1 MTYLNPERPYV
12 LGASESLQKNDIV
25 IAVVATT
32 GVGKTTFI
40 NNFAGALLPLDNSL
54 RGSNA
59 GVQAVV
65 IPGVAR
71 RRLILVEIPGCGSIA
86 RKDDQ
91 IEILVK
97 EWLTSKYHRGTFSG
111 VVLLDNLRHQCA
123 STRFLCNYVK
133 KHCKDMCK
141 HLVLATMSCDKG
153 REDMMVSGSWKPLI
167 DKGATFFRLDNTAAS
182 ASELAIT
189 LLAKDQSVSHTERLE
204 LRRRQAEWHAAFAGS
219 PPPLRDPDH
228 SCETAPLAFD
238 HDLTQEDTIIA
249 LMGPTGTGKSSFINT
264 LMGQSVAYV
273 NDSVDS
279 CTQEVQVFACLHPDG
294 SGRRIFIID
303 TPGFDDSK
311 RTDWEILTIITQ
323 RLTETYKRR
332 IILSGIIQLCSIAD
346 TRMRGTPLMNMKIF
360 EQLCGSD
367 ALKNVILT
375 TTFWDQVN
383 TDIGLEREAQLKSKF
398 WAGMIAQGCRVA
410 RLNPRK
416 RETAWE
422 IINMFDSTAS
432 RQNVLKIQIEVV
444 DEGKAIHDTSAF
456 KMLARLLTAFK
467 KFVRR

>member
-1 MTYLNPERPYV
+1 VRTR
-12 LGASESLQKNDIV
+12 SQ
-25 IAVVATT
+25 
-32 GVGKTTFI
+32 
-40 NNFAGALLPLDNSL
+40 PLS
-54 RGSNA
+54 
-59 GVQAVV
+59 
-65 IPGVAR
+65 
-71 RRLILVEIPGCGSIA
+71 
-86 RKDDQ
+86 
-91 IEILVK
+91 
-97 EWLTSKYHRGTFSG
+97 
-111 VVLLDNLRHQCA
+111 
-123 STRFLCNYVK
+123 
-133 KHCKDMCK
+133 
-141 HLVLATMSCDKG
+141 
-153 REDMMVSGSWKPLI
+153 
-167 DKGATFFRLDNTAAS
+167 
-182 ASELAIT
+182 
-189 LLAKDQSVSHTERLE
+189 
-204 LRRRQAEWHAAFAGS
+204 
-219 PPPLRDPDH
+219 
-228 SCETAPLAFD
+228 
-238 HDLTQEDTIIA
+238 DL
-249 LMGPTGTGKSSFINT
+249 S
-264 LMGQSVAYV
+264 
-273 NDSVDS
+273 
-279 CTQEVQVFACLHPDG
+279 
-294 SGRRIFIID
+294 
-303 TPGFDDSK
+303 
-311 RTDWEILTIITQ
+311 
-323 RLTETYKRR
+323 YKRR